1 MGKMYFV
8 THLHKAKGGFYL
20 SKHATQYAE
29 GYFFLIRMNLFST
42 NFGKMHLMQSI
53 IRKKRLISVVENHQQ
68 IFTHTMFFL

>member
-29 GYFFLIRMNLFST
+29 GYFFFNSDEF
-42 NFGKMHLMQSI
+42 
-53 IRKKRLISVVENHQQ
+53 
-68 IFTHTMFFL
+68 IFNKFWKNAFNAVNN